1 MGMNIL
7 LAGTPST
14 TVLVA
19 EALVRARH
27 TISTVLCPFPNLL
40 VGKDVDTLCCRR
52 LGAKRSIPV
61 INVDKEGLQNKTML
75 NDLPAIDVLIVADF
89 GYLIRLAVALPKIR
103 SAKYSSLSCQVARR
117 GSGSFTIL
125 FGDRETGVVYR
136 DE

>member
-1 MGMNIL
+1 MPDIL
-7 LAGTPST
+7 L
-14 TVLVA
+14 VLSY
-19 EALVRARH
+19 AR
-27 TISTVLCPFPNLL
+27 FQNLL

-89 GYLIRLAVALPKIR
+89 GYLIPAWLLRFPKYGALNIHP
-103 SAKYSSLSCQVARR
+103 LSCQVARR